1 MDDRLD
7 AYLRLLQ
14 EEVVDEAIPTKV
26 GGMGVSTALF
36 AVPMALNLAAK
47 AYKGIFDKAAKVCK
61 DYTGMDKTKCLKR
74 FKAQGVKAKMGVL
87 NKAKGMCRK
96 DKNPEACKAKLTNKI
111 SKLQAKL
118 KMVEF

>member
-1 MDDRLD
+1 MSERLD
-7 AYLRLLQ
+7 AYLQLLQ
-14 EEVVDEAIPTKV
+14 EEVVDEVAPTKE
-26 GGMGVSTALF
+26 GVAVSSALF

-47 AYKGIFDKAAKVCK
+47 AYKRIFDKAAKACK

-87 NKAKGMCRK
+87 SKAKGMCRK